1 MSNNKKSEKKAGT
14 KMRSSKN
21 FKISTRIMLTAILG
35 ILIPIFLIGA
45 FSPVLIY
52 FTGSYFNISSVTTNY
67 YSTINQIQ
75 WAQTISSISNALLS
89 EGEDKEKL
97 DGLNEFVS
105 PIEKLGSSIY
115 IEKNGKPFYS
125 SSKSDILEE
134 ANITDS
140 RYPVKGMAIWM
151 PYGFQIRKYTLEL
164 LKELLDKDNEEVLFP
179 MLIPETELAKEGE
192 HVKGFE
198 DEVYWVTKGGQKDLN
213 EQLALRPTSE
223 TAIYPMYSLWIRS
236 HIDLP
241 IKYYQ
246 IVNTFRYETKH
257 TRPLIRVREIST
269 FKEAHT
275 AHATKQEAK
284 EQVDEYIELYKEF
297 FNDLGIPYL
306 ISDRPSWDKFP
317 GADYTM
323 AFDTIMPDG
332 KTLQIGT
339 IHNLGQ
345 TFAKTF
351 DITFEDKDGEH
362 KYVYQTCAGL
372 SDRVIAAMIANH
384 GDEKGLRLP
393 SMVAPTQVTIIPI
406 LFKKGREEVLSKCM
420 EIKESL
426 ESAGLRVK
434 IDDRD
439 IRPGKKFYDWE
450 LKGTPIKIELGPRD
464 LENNITIAMRRDK
477 LEKVELPLDDSLAN
491 NVLDLIEKYDED
503 LKTTSWKFLEDHV
516 IFTTDLD
523 EIQELIES
531 GNVVSFNWC
540 GDDECGK
547 EIEEKTGYDILGI
560 YEELDGESGIKCI
573 NNDQEEAKYIALI
586 AKTY

>member
-1 MSNNKKSEKKAGT
+1 MENFSEW
-14 KMRSSKN
+14 
-21 FKISTRIMLTAILG
+21 FH
-35 ILIPIFLIGA
+35 
-45 FSPVLIY
+45 
-52 FTGSYFNISSVTTNY
+52 
-67 YSTINQIQ
+67 
-75 WAQTISSISNALLS
+75 
-89 EGEDKEKL
+89 
-97 DGLNEFVS
+97 
-105 PIEKLGSSIY
+105 
-115 IEKNGKPFYS
+115 
-125 SSKSDILEE
+125 DILEK

-164 LKELLDKDNEEVLFP
+164 LKELLDRDNEEVLFP
-179 MLIPETELAKEGE
+179 MLIPEEELAKEGI

-213 EQLALRPTSE
+213 EKLALRPTSE
-223 TAIYPMYSLWIRS
+223 TSIYPMYSLWIRS

-257 TRPLIRVREIST
+257 TRPLIRVREITT

-275 AHATKQEAK
+275 AHATKKEAK
-284 EQVDEYIELYKEF
+284 EQVEDYMELYKEF
-297 FNDLGIPYL
+297 FNDLGIPYI
-306 ISDRPSWDKFP
+306 ISKRPPWDKFP

-384 GDEKGLRLP
+384 GDDKGLRLP

-406 LFKKGREEVLSKCM
+406 LFKKGKEEVLDKC
-420 EIKESL
+420 L
-426 ESAGLRVK
+426 EMKKDLEAVGLRVN

-439 IRPGKKFYDWE
+439 IRPGKKFFDWE
-450 LKGTPIKIELGPRD
+450 IKGTPIKLELGPRD
-464 LENNITIAMRRDK
+464 LENNKTIAMRRDD
-477 LEKVELPLDDSLAN
+477 LEKIELDLDDLFVEN
-491 NVLDLIEKYDED
+491 ILKLLDEYDED
-503 LKTTSWKFLEDHV
+503 LNKSSWSFLKEHV
-516 IFTTDLD
+516 KFTTDLD
-523 EIQELIES
+523 EISQLIEA

-573 NNDQEEAKYIALI
+573 NNSQEDAKYIAII

>member
-1 MSNNKKSEKKAGT
+1 MENFSEWFH
-14 KMRSSKN
+14 N
-21 FKISTRIMLTAILG
+21 
-35 ILIPIFLIGA
+35 
-45 FSPVLIY
+45 
-52 FTGSYFNISSVTTNY
+52 
-67 YSTINQIQ
+67 
-75 WAQTISSISNALLS
+75 
-89 EGEDKEKL
+89 
-97 DGLNEFVS
+97 
-105 PIEKLGSSIY
+105 
-115 IEKNGKPFYS
+115 
-125 SSKSDILEE
+125 ILEE
-134 ANITDS
+134 ADITDS

-179 MLIPETELAKEGE
+179 MLIPETELAKEGI

-257 TRPLIRVREIST
+257 TRPLIRVREITT

-275 AHATKQEAK
+275 AHATKEEAK
-284 EQVDEYIELYKEF
+284 EQVEDYIELYKEF

-306 ISDRPSWDKFP
+306 ISERPSWDKFP

-372 SDRVIAAMIANH
+372 SDRVVAAMIANH

-393 SMVAPTQVTIIPI
+393 TMVAPTQVTIIPI
-406 LFKKGREEVLSKCM
+406 LFKKGKEEVLGKCM
-420 EIKESL
+420 EIKEAL
-426 ESAGLRVK
+426 EKEGIRVN

-450 LKGTPIKIELGPRD
+450 LKGTPIKLELGPRD
-464 LENNITIAMRRDK
+464 LENNITVAMRRDN
-477 LEKVELPLDDSLAN
+477 LEKVELDLDDMLVENIIKMISEYDA
-491 NVLDLIEKYDED
+491 DLNKA
-503 LKTTSWKFLEDHV
+503 SWSFLEDHV
-516 IFTTDLD
+516 KFTT
-523 EIQELIES
+523 ELEKIPELVEA

-547 EIEEKTGYDILGI
+547 QIEEETGYDILGI

-573 NNDQEEAKYIALI
+573 ANDEEDAKYIALI

>member
-1 MSNNKKSEKKAGT
+1 MENFSEWFH
-14 KMRSSKN
+14 N
-21 FKISTRIMLTAILG
+21 
-35 ILIPIFLIGA
+35 
-45 FSPVLIY
+45 
-52 FTGSYFNISSVTTNY
+52 
-67 YSTINQIQ
+67 
-75 WAQTISSISNALLS
+75 
-89 EGEDKEKL
+89 
-97 DGLNEFVS
+97 
-105 PIEKLGSSIY
+105 
-115 IEKNGKPFYS
+115 
-125 SSKSDILEE
+125 ILEE

-179 MLIPETELAKEGE
+179 MLIPEIELAKEGE

-384 GDEKGLRLP
+384 GDGKGLRLP

-420 EIKESL
+420 EIKKNL
-426 ESAGLRVK
+426 ESVGLRVK

-477 LEKVELPLDDSLAN
+477 LEKVELPLDDSLADN
-491 NVLDLIEKYDED
+491 ILDLIEKYDED

-516 IFTTDLD
+516 IFTTNLD
-523 EIQELIES
+523 EIQELIEA